1 LNINLKLCRS
11 FEEVVKSF
19 LVKMSTFTQI
29 FKSDKAKEMAVR
41 LKEIIIDQ
49 FEDIEENILGGAK
62 VKLVLFTRGGS
73 NNVLCGIQEGSSNS
87 CMLYV
92 HHLAQINHPRL
103 KFSGKGKHAKRI
115 KFNELDEIIEEDIKW
130 LLGQVEENAPF

>member
-1 LNINLKLCRS
+1 
-11 FEEVVKSF
+11 
-19 LVKMSTFTQI
+19 MSTFTQI
-29 FKSDKAKEMAVR
+29 FKSDKVKEMAVR

-73 NNVLCGIQEGSSNS
+73 NNVLCGIQEGSKNS

-92 HHLAQINHPRL
+92 HHLEQISHP
-103 KFSGKGKHAKRI
+103 RI
-115 KFNELDEIIEEDIKW
+115 KFSEK
-130 LLGQVEENAPF
+130 ENMQSE